1 MMRLD
6 KLYLPISFFY
16 QTNSFPLYHF
26 GSSPTHQV
34 QAEAQ
39 GEEAASAGAW
49 AAKMDGNHSPLAQLE
64 RDGSFN
70 YDIESTDG
78 GPREPLL
85 RKRATN
91 TTSQIAIIGANVSP
105 IESLDYEYV
114 APNPFLFPLSSVG
127 IVAFSRAMRV
137 DSRFLKKFS

>member
-1 MMRLD
+1 
-6 KLYLPISFFY
+6 
-16 QTNSFPLYHF
+16 
-26 GSSPTHQV
+26 
-34 QAEAQ
+34 
-39 GEEAASAGAW
+39 
-49 AAKMDGNHSPLAQLE
+49 MDGNHSPPAQPE

-78 GPREPLL
+78 GPWEPLL

-114 APNPFLFPLSSVG
+114 ARQPFPVSTLFCWYCRL
-127 IVAFSRAMRV
+127 
-137 DSRFLKKFS
+137 L